1 MHYKQWFDGGGR
13 GKMNDET
20 LSEDGASTLEM
31 NIAKLEKSVNRLE
44 KKFEELKR
52 VVWNKMLYG

>member
-1 MHYKQWFDGGGR
+1 
-13 GKMNDET
+13 MNDET